1 MNKATHTRSSLV
13 SIMPFAA
20 ALFIAPVSKAHHSSA
35 MYDDKQTVTV
45 EGAVTKFEWSNPHVY
60 IYLKQLTAAGQTVEW
75 EVEASPPSILRRLG
89 WSQDI
94 LHSGDAIAVTGHP
107 ARDSGRK
114 SLLPTL
120 IKKGDATLFDRKG
133 EVARLESAGAAPSG
147 TAGGL
152 ELDGVWVTLLA
163 LKVEEQLDP
172 EKLTLTAKGKASYK
186 RFDEKKNHPGA
197 NCVPYSAPFFM
208 TTPDLKR
215 ITKGD
220 GVILIDG
227 EFDGAQRT
235 IHMNVSTHEG
245 APFRFRDTPS
255 AAGKAI
261 DLVIDTTH
269 FRSCHGQCVRP
280 AVRRPQA
287 PGRAADAGW
296 ERRADL
302 PLRINGSGIS
312 GGAGRGRCA
321 MGISAERDLCGAQV
335 RPGKCK
341 TLRDALGRRAFIH
354 LNDDFAPGVS
364 LLEIA
369 DGLRRL
375 GQLVAPIDDRR
386 QFPRLASNCATH

>member
-1 MNKATHTRSSLV
+1 MNKATPTRSTLA
-13 SIMPFAA
+13 SIVPFAA

-60 IYLKQLTAAGQTVEW
+60 IYLKQLTATGQTVEW

-245 APFRFRDTPS
+245 APFSVQGHSVGRWEGHS
-255 AAGKAI
+255 
-261 DLVIDTTH
+261 LVIDTTQ
-269 FRSCHGQCVRP
+269 FRR
-280 AVRRPQA
+280 
-287 PGRAADAGW
+287 
-296 ERRADL
+296 
-302 PLRINGSGIS
+302 
-312 GGAGRGRCA
+312 
-321 MGISAERDLCGAQV
+321 
-335 RPGKCK
+335 
-341 TLRDALGRRAFIH
+341 
-354 LNDDFAPGVS
+354 
-364 LLEIA
+364 
-369 DGLRRL
+369 
-375 GQLVAPIDDRR
+375 
-386 QFPRLASNCATH
+386 